1 MLLYSQVILSS
12 RRIIFIMT
20 KKNAPTMK
28 DVAREAGVALGT
40 VSKVINGIPVSEEYR
55 NRVLAASET
64 LHYEVNTYARGL
76 KTQRTNLIAL
86 IIPNTV
92 NPFFS
97 TFTDYIEGALYQRGL
112 RLLLCCADGIPEKE
126 IDYLNLATQ
135 NKVDGIIALTY
146 SDIGKYIADDI
157 PMVVFDRFFENHVI
171 PRVASD
177 NFAGGCMAVEKLLE
191 LGCRHPVYIR
201 FHSVF
206 PGESDKRMDGYLYA
220 CKKYGIEPD
229 YLNEVDC
236 PEVLDYMQAFL
247 ENHKNPDGTL
257 TFDGVFAHTDY
268 HGYLFIRLLR
278 KQGYRVPEDVQLIG
292 FDGIRQFGVENE
304 SLFVSSMC
312 QPIKQLA
319 EKCVEILVS
328 PDRSSV
334 PSLTLL
340 PVTYEYGGTTKKG

>member
-1 MLLYSQVILSS
+1 
-12 RRIIFIMT
+12 MT

-55 NRVLAASET
+55 NRVLAAIET

-112 RLLLCCADGIPEKE
+112 QLLLCCADGIPEKE

-146 SDIGKYIADDI
+146 SDIGKYIADNI

-236 PEVLDYMQAFL
+236 PEVLNYTA
-247 ENHKNPDGTL
+247 P
-257 TFDGVFAHTDY
+257 
-268 HGYLFIRLLR
+268 
-278 KQGYRVPEDVQLIG
+278 
-292 FDGIRQFGVENE
+292 
-304 SLFVSSMC
+304 
-312 QPIKQLA
+312 
-319 EKCVEILVS
+319 
-328 PDRSSV
+328 
-334 PSLTLL
+334 
-340 PVTYEYGGTTKKG
+340 